1 MKLVRLLLADDHIL
15 LLDSLKHLLEA
26 EYTVVGTVT
35 DGKELVSA
43 AIQLKPDIILVD
55 IAMPLQNG
63 LDAIVQIKK
72 FLPQAR
78 VIVMTALEDP
88 DVARHSLTLGI
99 SGFLLKSS
107 AAGEL
112 FEALKAVCAGRR
124 YISPSFEKQMEDM
137 RIQVTKK
144 APRPRHLSP
153 RQRQVLQLLA
163 EGHTM
168 KKAAATL
175 GLTARTVAFHKYQV
189 MDAFHVKS
197 NAELVQLAINEK
209 LIFPSQQPCQF

>member
-1 MKLVRLLLADDHIL
+1 MKLIRLLLADDHVL

-35 DGKELVSA
+35 DGKELVAA
-43 AIQLKPDIILVD
+43 AIRLKPNVILVD

-63 LDAIVQIKK
+63 LDAVVQVKK

-78 VIVMTALEDP
+78 IIVMTALEDP
-88 DVARHSLTLGI
+88 DLARYAFTLGV
-99 SGFLLKSS
+99 SGYLLKSS

-112 FEALKAVCAGRR
+112 FEAIRAVCAGRR
-124 YISPSFEKQMEDM
+124 YISPSFAPQVEET
-137 RIQVTKK
+137 RIR
-144 APRPRHLSP
+144 APKDAPPARHLSP

-168 KKAAATL
+168 KAAAAML

-209 LIFPSQQPCQF
+209 LIFAPQQPCQF

>member
-1 MKLVRLLLADDHIL
+1 MKLIRLLLADDHIL

-26 EYTVVGTVT
+26 EYTVVGTAS
-35 DGKELVSA
+35 DGRELIGA
-43 AIQLKPDIILVD
+43 AIRLKPDVIVAD
-55 IAMPLQNG
+55 IAMPHQNG
-63 LDAIVQIKK
+63 LDAIVQVKK

-78 VIVMTALEDP
+78 IIVMTALEDP
-88 DVARHSLTLGI
+88 DLARHALSLGV

-112 FEALKAVCAGRR
+112 FEALRAVCTGRR
-124 YISPSFEKQMEDM
+124 YVSSSLATEMEDM
-137 RIQVTKK
+137 NVRATKK
-144 APRPRHLSP
+144 APPTRHLSP

-168 KKAAATL
+168 KEAAAML

-189 MDAFHVKS
+189 MEAFHVKS
-197 NAELVQLAINEK
+197 NAELVQLAINQK
-209 LIFPSQQPCQF
+209 LIFTPQQPCQF